1 MKFFYLDT
9 TALVKRYHLELGSQ
23 AVNDLMDHPS
33 HVVILGEPAISDLY
47 TLLNRRVES
56 GEITRDDYFTTMA
69 TFESEISHN
78 RFQFL
83 EVDVATL
90 KNVRVLILNHQRL
103 GAQQGLHLALC
114 MELLAI
120 RPTVVSTD
128 PVLLSA
134 CEAEGFQVM
143 NPENIL

>member
-1 MKFFYLDT
+1 VKFYYLDT
-9 TALVKRYHLELGSQ
+9 TALVKHYHLELGSQ
-23 AVNDLMDHPS
+23 AVDDLMDHPG
-33 HVVILGEPAISDLY
+33 HVMILGEPAISDLY
-47 TLLNRRVES
+47 TLFSGRVES
-56 GEITRDDYFTTMA
+56 GEITRDDYFTAIA

-83 EVDVATL
+83 EVDAATL
-90 KNVRVLILNHQRL
+90 KNIRLLLLNHQRL

-120 RPTVVSTD
+120 KPTVVSTD
-128 PVLLSA
+128 PALLSA

-143 NPENIL
+143 NPESIL